1 MAIGEI
7 KAMLLW
13 CTVINYAILFVWF
26 AAFVL
31 AHDWMY
37 RLHTRWFRLSVETFD
52 TVHYAGMAIYKL
64 GIFLLNL
71 VPFIALAAMSRASA
85 GAG

>member
-13 CTVINYAILFVWF
+13 CAAINYAILFVWF
-26 AAFVL
+26 AVFVL

-52 TVHYAGMAIYKL
+52 TVHYASMATCKL